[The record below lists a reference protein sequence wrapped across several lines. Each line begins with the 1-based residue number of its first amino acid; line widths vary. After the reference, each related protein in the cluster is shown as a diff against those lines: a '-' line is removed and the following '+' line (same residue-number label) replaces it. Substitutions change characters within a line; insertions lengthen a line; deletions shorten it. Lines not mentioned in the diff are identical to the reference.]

1 MEDREEEAP
10 RKRSRLQPRDLS
22 DDEEETQ
29 LEDEDEESGELFAGL
44 DTLSDEAAPTD
55 LAGWPFSFLFS
66 SFLLWTLTSFSCSSA
81 LLLST
86 TSVLLLFF
94 FPFFFISFHF
104 FFFRFV
110 FISCCFLAFTNL
122 DLSRLAAKRGEESVK
137 LLKTLTKL
145 LVSPREA
152 TKSVRQNLGK
162 QLRLKMTK
170 NLYLTSAEI
179 DEIICTE
186 TKTEVALP
194 SLSEWVSSFVC
205 FFLILFIF
213 VGLLISAFAS
223 FFFFF
228 WQALGL
234 VRKIRGKYSA
244 FCREYFESAL
254 EVPHVSK
261 VTPFESITG
270 IVKQRAEKDQGWFV
284 CLFSFFHSTSTHCV
298 PCCRLVPST
307 TDSPGEKSHC
317 VCFQED
323 LQSAWQHLFDGP
335 RRDHCELFFLSS
347 FSLRLPLRL

>member
-1 MEDREEEAP
+1 
-10 RKRSRLQPRDLS
+10 
-22 DDEEETQ
+22 
-29 LEDEDEESGELFAGL
+29 
-44 DTLSDEAAPTD
+44 
-55 LAGWPFSFLFS
+55 
-66 SFLLWTLTSFSCSSA
+66 
-81 LLLST
+81 
-86 TSVLLLFF
+86 
-94 FPFFFISFHF
+94 
-104 FFFRFV
+104 
-110 FISCCFLAFTNL
+110 
-122 DLSRLAAKRGEESVK
+122 VK

-170 NLYLTSAEI
+170 NLYLTPAEI

-223 FFFFF
+223 SFFFF

-284 CLFSFFHSTSTHCV
+284 CFPSLAPLPLTVSRAADLSPAQRTALVKKATVFASKKTFSQ
-298 PCCRLVPST
+298 
-307 TDSPGEKSHC
+307 PGNTYLMGRAEIIVS
-317 VCFQED
+317 CF
-323 LQSAWQHLFDGP
+323 
-335 RRDHCELFFLSS
+335 FFLLFLFVFPSDS
-347 FSLRLPLRL
+347 DLFLLLLIVYLLPTGASRHCRSDHRP